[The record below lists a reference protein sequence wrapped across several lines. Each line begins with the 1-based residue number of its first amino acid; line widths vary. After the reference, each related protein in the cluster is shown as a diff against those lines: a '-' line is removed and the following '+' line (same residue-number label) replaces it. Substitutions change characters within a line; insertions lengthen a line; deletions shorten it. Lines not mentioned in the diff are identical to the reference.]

1 MIKPACNLE
10 SCFLCRHCLP
20 EWKSLVAIHK
30 KTFLFKKG
38 KKIFG
43 EGDPVE
49 GIFFIYDGS
58 VKVSMSWED
67 GKELLI
73 RFATRGDVL
82 GHRGFGGNLVYP
94 ISATA
99 LEDSTVCF
107 IDNSFLETTFR
118 ANTDFTYHLM
128 HLYAAELQRAEKRM
142 RDLAHREV
150 KGRIALALLE
160 MADVFGTGEDQ
171 YILVPV
177 TRQDIASYAGTTY
190 ETVFKFFTE
199 LSARE
204 ILSTAGKNVKIN
216 DREALQSFVTGLNGR
231 GNERTINQ

>member
-1 MIKPACNLE
+1 MAEQKCDLE

-20 EWKSLVAIHK
+20 EWKTLVTVHK
-30 KTFLFKKG
+30 KTLLFKKG
-38 KKIFG
+38 KKIFE
-43 EGDPVE
+43 EGDSVE
-49 GIFFIYDGS
+49 GIFFIYEGS

-73 RFATRGDVL
+73 RFAKRGDVL
-82 GHRGFGGNLVYP
+82 GHRGFGGNLLYP

-99 LEDSTVCF
+99 LEDTKVCF
-107 IDNSFLETTFR
+107 IDSSFLETTFK
-118 ANTDFTYHLM
+118 ANTAFTYQLM
-128 HLYAAELQRAEKRM
+128 QLYASELQKAEKRM

-160 MADVFGTGEDQ
+160 ISDVFGTGEDQ

-190 ETVFKFFTE
+190 ETVFKFFNE
-199 LSARE
+199 L
-204 ILSTAGKNVKIN
+204 
-216 DREALQSFVTGLNGR
+216 
-231 GNERTINQ
+231 